1 MRRIGGRA
9 MTPHPVG
16 EREPPTPKSWQL
28 IISGAYANDTPLQP
42 QSERSKRRRQ
52 WVGPRENHAGVKVPW
67 CWSPPAV
74 RFMPLFSMNL
84 LFRERGKILKNS
96 NLIRYS
102 MQLSFLK
109 QLLDKKLITDKEY
122 SLIKNRLMKDY
133 KVVSNL
139 MA

>member
-1 MRRIGGRA
+1 
-9 MTPHPVG
+9 MTQPD
-16 EREPPTPKSWQL
+16 KS
-28 IISGAYANDTPLQP
+28 N
-42 QSERSKRRRQ
+42 
-52 WVGPRENHAGVKVPW
+52 N
-67 CWSPPAV
+67 
-74 RFMPLFSMNL
+74 
-84 LFRERGKILKNS
+84 

-122 SLIKNRLMKDY
+122 FLIKNRLMKDY

>member
-1 MRRIGGRA
+1 
-9 MTPHPVG
+9 
-16 EREPPTPKSWQL
+16 
-28 IISGAYANDTPLQP
+28 
-42 QSERSKRRRQ
+42 
-52 WVGPRENHAGVKVPW
+52 
-67 CWSPPAV
+67 
-74 RFMPLFSMNL
+74 MPLFSMNL
-84 LFRERGKILKNS
+84 LFRERGKVLKNG

-102 MQLSFLK
+102 MQFSFLK

>member
-1 MRRIGGRA
+1 
-9 MTPHPVG
+9 
-16 EREPPTPKSWQL
+16 
-28 IISGAYANDTPLQP
+28 
-42 QSERSKRRRQ
+42 
-52 WVGPRENHAGVKVPW
+52 
-67 CWSPPAV
+67 
-74 RFMPLFSMNL
+74 MNL

-139 MA
+139 MT

>member
-1 MRRIGGRA
+1 
-9 MTPHPVG
+9 
-16 EREPPTPKSWQL
+16 
-28 IISGAYANDTPLQP
+28 
-42 QSERSKRRRQ
+42 
-52 WVGPRENHAGVKVPW
+52 
-67 CWSPPAV
+67 
-74 RFMPLFSMNL
+74 MPLFNMNL
-84 LFRERGKILKNS
+84 LFRERGKVLKNS

-102 MQLSFLK
+102 IQLSFLK

>member
-1 MRRIGGRA
+1 MVLVAASRPI
-9 MTPHPVG
+9 
-16 EREPPTPKSWQL
+16 
-28 IISGAYANDTPLQP
+28 YAP
-42 QSERSKRRRQ
+42 
-52 WVGPRENHAGVKVPW
+52 
-67 CWSPPAV
+67 
-74 RFMPLFSMNL
+74 FSMNL